1 MTVTERIQQGSC
13 VYEAAFPPSVPEG
26 QPLRESRAA
35 CERSL
40 LRRLLRL
47 TRTPRS

>member
-26 QPLRESRAA
+26 QPLREAHAA
-35 CERSL
+35 RDRRL
-40 LRRLLRL
+40 IQRLLRL
-47 TRTPRS
+47 TRKQRP